1 MKKTFFT
8 VSLLAAVMMS
18 FSLHSA
24 ETKKIPILW
33 KAKAAMPAKF
43 QIVAFGFLEDKEDVI
58 FAYQIKDV
66 AELMKLNSYL
76 SQYYNADNDRN
87 TGRYPK
93 ALGIDLQIN
102 GRLKGGTDFQPM
114 TWNSEN
120 KATTL
125 KTKRTD
131 KDFVRKGDVIFFIL
145 SKEVLGDLKFK
156 PQFRIEASFFIDGKY
171 DGPKP
176 IGIPGNTAVDT
187 TKPLGEFEMPEPK

>member
-66 AELMKLNSYL
+66 AELMKLKSY
-76 SQYYNADNDRN
+76 
-87 TGRYPK
+87 YPSITMRTTTK
-93 ALGIDLQIN
+93 IPD
-102 GRLKGGTDFQPM
+102 
-114 TWNSEN
+114 
-120 KATTL
+120 AT
-125 KTKRTD
+125 
-131 KDFVRKGDVIFFIL
+131 
-145 SKEVLGDLKFK
+145 
-156 PQFRIEASFFIDGKY
+156 
-171 DGPKP
+171 PKP
-176 IGIPGNTAVDT
+176 SGSICRSTAGSRAV
-187 TKPLGEFEMPEPK
+187 PISSP